1 VLHQLTRILYTRNNL
16 DFQRGTFRVRGDV
29 IEIFPAYADDR
40 VIRLELFDTEL
51 ERILEVDPL
60 RGEITRELDEITIFP
75 ASHYITPQ
83 ERLERAL
90 DSIRVELDLRLLELR
105 KADKLL
111 EAQRLEQRTRYDLEI
126 LRETSTCSGI
136 ENYSR
141 HLDGRKPGEP
151 PSTLINYFP
160 EDFLLVI
167 DESHQMVPQIGGM
180 YRGDRARKETLVEY
194 GFRLPS
200 ALDNRP
206 LKFEE
211 FERLVNQVVY
221 VSATPAEFE
230 RAKSG
235 TNVHEQVIRPTGLVD
250 PEVEVRKARGQV
262 DDLLAEIKDRAAK
275 KQRVLVTTLTKRMAE
290 ELTDYYVEC
299 GIRVKYM
306 HSDIDTLERAELV
319 RDLRKGVYDVLVG
332 INLLREGLDIPE
344 VTLVAVLDAD
354 REGFLRSTT
363 SLVQTCGRAARNVD
377 GRVILYAD
385 TMTGSMTAALGE
397 MDRRREKQRAYNAA
411 HGITPQTVKKAIRE
425 ILDSIAEKDY
435 VTIDAGDEI
444 DVDRMDPVKVAR
456 EIQRLEREMRQLASN
471 LKFEAAA
478 KVRDKIRGLQ
488 ELELRYR

>member
-1 VLHQLTRILYTRNNL
+1 
-16 DFQRGTFRVRGDV
+16 
-29 IEIFPAYADDR
+29 
-40 VIRLELFDTEL
+40 
-51 ERILEVDPL
+51 
-60 RGEITRELDEITIFP
+60 
-75 ASHYITPQ
+75 
-83 ERLERAL
+83 
-90 DSIRVELDLRLLELR
+90 
-105 KADKLL
+105 
-111 EAQRLEQRTRYDLEI
+111 
-126 LRETSTCSGI
+126 
-136 ENYSR
+136 
-141 HLDGRKPGEP
+141 
-151 PSTLINYFP
+151 
-160 EDFLLVI
+160 
-167 DESHQMVPQIGGM
+167 
-180 YRGDRARKETLVEY
+180 
-194 GFRLPS
+194 
-200 ALDNRP
+200 
-206 LKFEE
+206 
-211 FERLVNQVVY
+211 
-221 VSATPAEFE
+221 
-230 RAKSG
+230 
-235 TNVHEQVIRPTGLVD
+235 
-250 PEVEVRKARGQV
+250 
-262 DDLLAEIKDRAAK
+262 
-275 KQRVLVTTLTKRMAE
+275 
-290 ELTDYYVEC
+290 
-299 GIRVKYM
+299 
-306 HSDIDTLERAELV
+306 V